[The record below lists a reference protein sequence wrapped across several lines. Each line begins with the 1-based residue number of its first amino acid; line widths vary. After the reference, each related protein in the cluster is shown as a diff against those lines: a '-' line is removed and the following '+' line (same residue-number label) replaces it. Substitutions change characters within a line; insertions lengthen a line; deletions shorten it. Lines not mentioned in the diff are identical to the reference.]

1 VFLGAL
7 DQTVVA
13 TLLPPIVQEL
23 QIPFTRLHDAAWIV
37 TGYLLGYTVALPVV
51 GRLADLRGRR
61 RVFAACMVLFVL
73 ASVACGAAAS
83 LEWLIAARA
92 LQAAG
97 GGALLPIALALA
109 GDLPDDGRR
118 NVALGLVAA
127 LAEAGGVLGPLYGAL
142 FVEWLDWR
150 WVFYLNLPLG
160 LAILALVLRFT
171 SSDSSPDA
179 GERTTPPSPVFTL
192 RPTGDGIPGAV
203 GSSGIDAVQKEYA
216 GGSPSGDDTRVKE
229 TRPPASGDAHGVEAQ
244 DPNNDTLA
252 EQNDGREAR
261 VSFDL
266 PGALLLAAGLA
277 ALTLALSRE
286 GAPDRPAWLTGALL
300 LAAAV
305 LLAVFVAVE
314 RRAMAP
320 LIDLELFRP
329 PPFAAAQATS
339 LLVGAALIVAMVD
352 LPLWSAT
359 VLGRS
364 AAEGGLLL
372 LRLTLPIPL
381 GAVLGGLGT
390 RWCGPRAVAVVG
402 LLAVPASFALA
413 AGWPADVPD
422 GRMARDLALGGLG
435 FGLLLAPLAATAIGW
450 AGSARAGVAA
460 SLVVLTRMI
469 GMMVGLSALTSYGL
483 GRFNALVRE
492 LPLPLPRPA
501 ETAEALARRQAD
513 YAQAVQSATVTVFH
527 ELFLAA
533 ALVCLLALVPAL
545 LLRLPHARR

>member
-1 VFLGAL
+1 VSSARLGDRGAARLAPFGVGLAAACLGVFLGAL

-160 LAILALVLRFT
+160 LAILVLVLRFT
-171 SSDSSPDA
+171 TA
-179 GERTTPPSPVFTL
+179 EVPSPRLAPPDLAPSVA
-192 RPTGDGIPGAV
+192 PGAV
-203 GSSGIDAVQKEYA
+203 PNGSS
-216 GGSPSGDDTRVKE
+216 
-229 TRPPASGDAHGVEAQ
+229 
-244 DPNNDTLA
+244 NL
-252 EQNDGREAR
+252 
-261 VSFDL
+261 SFDL

-300 LAAAV
+300 LAAVA

-364 AAEGGLLL
+364 AADGGLLL

-390 RWCGPRAVAVVG
+390 RWRGPRAVAVVG
-402 LLAVPASFALA
+402 LLAVPASFALV

-435 FGLLLAPLAATAIGW
+435 FGLLLAPLAAAAIGW

-545 LLRLPHARR
+545 LLRLPPARR